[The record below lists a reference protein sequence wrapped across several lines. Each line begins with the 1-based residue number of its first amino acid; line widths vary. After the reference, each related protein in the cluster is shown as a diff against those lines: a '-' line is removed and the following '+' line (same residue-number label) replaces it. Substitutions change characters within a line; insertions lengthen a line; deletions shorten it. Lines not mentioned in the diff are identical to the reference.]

1 MLGIAVLS
9 TETSRAKEARFEL
22 DRIRLRFKD
31 AEVERDFAASSFAQ
45 SIQFIRFYLFAAIAL
60 YSAFGL
66 LDLVIGGSEVFTL
79 LAIRFGLA
87 VPAIIIILALSF
99 TRIFERY
106 VQLAL
111 ASALLAGGL
120 GVILM
125 VSILPPALA
134 NQYYAGL
141 IMVVVYSGSFLG
153 LRFLHGLGS
162 TLIILVAYQCVS
174 LLINP
179 IPLQDLVSNNF
190 FLAMSSGVGVVSS
203 YILDTHLRQRFIA
216 QKIIEEKNAVMQVL
230 LDQAEAANRAKS
242 EFLTNMSHELR
253 TPLNAI
259 IGFSEI
265 IRQEYLGPVGSPK
278 YMDYATDIH
287 VSGKHLLTIIND
299 ILDLARAESG
309 QLVIREQIFDLG
321 ELLGG
326 VHAQLAQQ
334 AFEARLDVNLKHDG
348 VGVTVRGDQRL
359 LRQVLLN
366 ILSNAIKFTPA
377 GGRVAVLMEADTQT
391 GVRVTVCDTGIG
403 IPPEHV
409 ERVLRPFEQVE
420 RALSR
425 SHGGAGLGLSYALKV
440 VELHQGGLSIESA
453 VGVGTTV
460 RVTLPPS
467 RLDVA
472 DEEEPSTRTLDLA

>member
-111 ASALLAGGL
+111 AAALLAGGL

-174 LLINP
+174 LFINP
-179 IPLQDLVSNNF
+179 ISLQDLVSNNF
-190 FLAMSSGVGVVSS
+190 FLTMSSGVGVVSS

-230 LDQAEAANRAKS
+230 LDRAEAANRAKS

-287 VSGKHLLTIIND
+287 LSGKHLLTIIND

-309 QLVIREQIFDLG
+309 QLVIREQVFDLG
-321 ELLGG
+321 ELVGA
-326 VHAQLAQQ
+326 VHAQLAGQ
-334 AFEARLDVNLKHDG
+334 ALEAGLELNVELP
-348 VGVTVRGDQRL
+348 VGSVSARGDQRL

-366 ILSNAIKFTPA
+366 IVSNAVKFTPS
-377 GGRVAVLMEADTQT
+377 GGHVA
-391 GVRVTVCDTGIG
+391 VRVTADGHAGIRIAVRDTGIG
-403 IPPEHV
+403 IPPEHI

-425 SHGGAGLGLSYALKV
+425 SHGGAGLGLSFALKV
-440 VELHQGGLSIESA
+440 IELHEGALTIESA
-453 VGVGTTV
+453 VGAGTIV
-460 RVTLPPS
+460 CVTLPPS
-467 RLDVA
+467 RLDEGQ
-472 DEEEPSTRTLDLA
+472 EEEPYSRTLDLA